1 LGDGGTGACPVTGIG
16 GAGHVLISKVGTA
29 FTMTRDGLP
38 YYVKGIDGAANLD
51 LAQRSGVNS
60 IRTFDSNGAQALLDN
75 AASHCM
81 TVSLGV
87 SLSNMPADYTNQTYL
102 AGKRTEVTNL
112 LATLKNHPSLLT
124 WVVGN
129 EIQLAAG
136 NDNATTVGFVQEL
149 TQTIHQQDPNH
160 PVITA
165 VAGANATFINHLVQW
180 APALDALGINSYA
193 GVGNVVNA
201 LAGTTYTGAILITE
215 WGPTGWWEAAQ
226 STSWGRPVEETSG
239 AKGRVYQTR
248 YVTFAHKPRVLG
260 DYVFL
265 WGQKIENTPTWFGM
279 FLETITELG
288 IAGESLPTVDTMVFN
303 WLGAYPANRAP
314 DVTAI
319 TLAGSAAAGNVS
331 LTAGQTVPA
340 VVTVTEPDG
349 DTMSYVWEIL
359 QDPTVAASNMGETRK
374 PRVGNPLMGTAPTL
388 NLTVP
393 TTAGQY
399 RLFVYVLDGKGH
411 AGTANFPFRVN

>member
-1 LGDGGTGACPVTGIG
+1 
-16 GAGHVLISKVGTA
+16 
-29 FTMTRDGLP
+29 
-38 YYVKGIDGAANLD
+38 
-51 LAQRSGVNS
+51 
-60 IRTFDSNGAQALLDN
+60 DSTGAQALLDS

-87 SLSNMPADYTNQTYL
+87 SLSNMPGDYTNQTYL

-112 LATLKNHPSLLT
+112 LSTIKNHPALLT

-136 NDNATTVGFVQEL
+136 NDNQTTVGFLQEL

-165 VAGANATFINHLVQW
+165 VAGANSTFINHLVQW

-193 GVGNVVNA
+193 GVGGVVNA
-201 LAGTTYTGAILITE
+201 LGGTNFTGAILMTE

-239 AKGRVYQTR
+239 DKGRVYQTR
-248 YVTFAHKPRVLG
+248 YESFAHKSRVLG

-265 WGQKIENTPTWFGM
+265 WGSKIENTPTWFGM
-279 FLETITELG
+279 FLETNADLG
-288 IAGESLPTVDTMVFN
+288 IAGESLATVDTMAFE
-303 WLGAYPANRAP
+303 WSGAYPTNRAP

-319 TLAGSAAAGNVS
+319 TLNGRTASQSVAVN
-331 LTAGQTVPA
+331 AGQSVPA
-340 VVTVTEPDG
+340 VVTAKDPEG
-349 DTMSYVWEIL
+349 DAMSFVWEIL
-359 QDPTVAASNMGETRK
+359 EDPNTTTTNMGEMRK
-374 PRVGNPLMGTAPTL
+374 PRVGNPIKGTTPTLNVTAPT
-388 NLTVP
+388 TS
-393 TTAGQY
+393 GQY

-411 AGTANFPFRVN
+411 AGTANIPFRVN

>member
-1 LGDGGTGACPVTGIG
+1 VVKITKTGTTF
-16 GAGHVLISKVGTA
+16 VL
-29 FTMTRDGLP
+29 TRDGLP
-38 YYVKGIDGAANLD
+38 YYVKGIDGAFNLD
-51 LAQRSGVNS
+51 LAQQSGVNS
-60 IRTFDSNGAQALLDN
+60 IRTFDSGGAQALLDN

-87 SLSNMPADYTNQTYL
+87 SLSNMPGDYTNATYL

-112 LATLKNHPSLLT
+112 LATIKNHRSLLT

-136 NDNATTVGFVQEL
+136 NDNQTTVGFVQEL
-149 TQTIHQQDPNH
+149 TQMIHQGDPNH
-160 PVITA
+160 PVLTA

-193 GVGNVVNA
+193 GVGSVVTT
-201 LAGTTYTGAILITE
+201 LGGTNYTGAILITE
-215 WGPTGWWEAAQ
+215 WGPTGWWEAPM
-226 STSWGRPVEETSG
+226 TSWGRPIEETSG

-248 YVTFAHKPRVLG
+248 YMSFAHTNRVLG

-265 WGQKIENTPTWFGM
+265 WAQKIENTPTWFGM
-279 FLETITELG
+279 FLETNTDLG
-288 IAGESLPTVDTMVFN
+288 ITGESLPTVDTMANN
-303 WLGAYPANRAP
+303 WSGAYPANRAP
-314 DVTAI
+314 DVTGF
-319 TLAGSAAAGNVS
+319 TLTGKAANGNVAV
-331 LTAGQTVPA
+331 TAGQSMPA

-359 QDPTVAASNMGETRK
+359 QDPTSATSNMGETRK
-374 PRVGNPLMGTAPTL
+374 PRVGNVQKGTTPTFNVTAPTA
-388 NLTVP
+388 
-393 TTAGQY
+393 AGQY

-411 AGTANFPFRVN
+411 SGTANIPFRVN